1 MLVLKTA
8 LHPVACSDRLAL
20 KQMTNSLEKV
30 FGHQNYY
37 SLFQLHHWSLVDC
50 FLRQRTGILSPD
62 AEVRSLASN
71 VLVAMAWAGHLDKFI
86 QHMVPIFNYR
96 PIEKLEKLEE
106 LLESEFEKI
115 SHYELMY
122 YAGIS
127 KDIFG
132 VFDEKDVQCKKKVL
146 AIV

>member
-1 MLVLKTA
+1 
-8 LHPVACSDRLAL
+8 
-20 KQMTNSLEKV
+20 
-30 FGHQNYY
+30 
-37 SLFQLHHWSLVDC
+37 
-50 FLRQRTGILSPD
+50 
-62 AEVRSLASN
+62 
-71 VLVAMAWAGHLDKFI
+71 
-86 QHMVPIFNYR
+86 MVPIFNYR

-127 KDIFG
+127 KDLFG
-132 VFDEKDVQCKKKVL
+132 VFDEKDVQFKNNVL